1 MWDVYGCLISGGWL
15 KNVHLIQ
22 QFPLRDI
29 EYRQTEVTF
38 CWTAGQLWTHVKST
52 VWRTWHC
59 WLQDFSGRAGFLAD
73 ASDSRFLT
81 TTCWAGWGMSCAET
95 LARILE
101 FLDLQNPE
109 ILVGNCPSCRLPM
122 QSFVF
127 LLLSSVGWHQ
137 SAAVVI
143 YNIYNIIL
151 YIYILYTYR
160 YVYLHLPQCT

>member
-81 TTCWAGWGMSCAET
+81 TTCWAGWGWMGDVLCGNSSEDSGISGPAKSRDPRWQLPFLP
-95 LARILE
+95 LANAIIC
-101 FLDLQNPE
+101 FLAPLQCGMTP
-109 ILVGNCPSCRLPM
+109 IRGCS
-122 QSFVF
+122 
-127 LLLSSVGWHQ
+127 
-137 SAAVVI
+137 
-143 YNIYNIIL
+143 
-151 YIYILYTYR
+151 YI
-160 YVYLHLPQCT
+160 